1 MPHDYKG
8 ETITV
13 HFDGRK
19 CIHSRQCVLGLPEVF
34 TNDKDW
40 IKPNAA
46 SAEAIVEV
54 AHRCPSGAIS
64 YTLASGTT
72 EAPPAVNTIRVKENG
87 PLEVHG
93 DARIDGAD
101 PVTRAVLCRCGLSK
115 RKPFCDN
122 SHLKG
127 EFVASGERDPKESE
141 PLEARGGPLEIT
153 SRKNRSY
160 KVEGNV
166 EIIAGSGRQI
176 DRRTMVGL
184 CRCGKSK
191 NKPFCDG
198 SHKAAGFQADGA
210 E

>member
-8 ETITV
+8 EQITV

-19 CIHSRQCVLGLPEVF
+19 CIHSRLCVLGLPHVF
-34 TNDKDW
+34 TSEKIW
-40 IKPNAA
+40 IKPDEA
-46 SAEAIVEV
+46 SAEAVVEI
-54 AHRCPSGAIS
+54 AHKCPSGAIT
-64 YTLASGTT
+64 YTMASGEA
-72 EAPPAVNTIRVKENG
+72 EAPPVVNTIRVRENG
-87 PLEVHG
+87 PLELHG
-93 DARIDGAD
+93 DLRIDGGD

-122 SHLKG
+122 AHIKG
-127 EFVASGERDPKESE
+127 EFVASGEREPKESE
-141 PLEARGGPLEIT
+141 PLETRNGPLEIT

-198 SHKAAGFQADGA
+198 SHKAAGFEADGA